1 MGSQKRR
8 CRKYATHK
16 KYNNKWVNQTRH
28 QKRRTQSRYS
38 DTWAST
44 VKRRGGVTTAVEPEA
59 DAAPEA
65 AATEAATEAATANKL
80 AVAANKLAVAAAPA
94 KAAAATAKDAIN
106 AAEEKLTSLFR
117 YRAHILVTAANTGV
131 AEANN
136 AAAPEAAE
144 AVKGFVSK
152 TIGRIKLYTA
162 QTISTLN
169 IYAANKDRILNHPD
183 NLLQH
188 ISAEAKKVLL
198 IIRTV
203 LTTAQAQVETIL
215 TATPATPAKIAEL
228 VEQAQLTITFE
239 PGYDVLTAA
248 EAAESADA
256 TEAELA
262 ELDAAAEY
270 ADAAYKDAAEYA
282 DAAEYVT
289 TFITDSKLCIEAIGA
304 NQLFHIQQHLSS
316 FRTNLEKLKSN
327 IQSTP
332 PQTNVPMAVPVIT
345 KTVNAV
351 ITKTVNAVDA
361 LLHQTPPNVQ
371 LNASNMNNIRNKLT
385 ALFNVAVSSVTLD
398 NLQSVKQKQSG
409 TDSAE
414 TVDNAAGAG
423 AADAQH
429 QTMFQK
435 VYTKLFGTPPPD
447 SWRHTFDNTN
457 QTDIV
462 SAYNAVN
469 DNAGN
474 ENAGN
479 ENVIQKNKWNVA
491 AKSFIAEFVSDTPN
505 RDIGKYAKK
514 FITISNAITNGN
526 GTHTLDYIPNSEE
539 LNANFELMK
548 RLWNKFR
555 KNDDEHKMA
564 NHVIDF
570 IKNNN
575 TFVDYF
581 NHVSEVTREE
591 IQAFENSL
599 TKIKDDDLTNVS
611 MVSQMHIEHFK
622 KSATGRKIR
631 YENNVPNAELVKP
644 TSTTTGHADLRILIE
659 GLLKEAMPDSDINIT
674 VLGDN
679 PETKHLIGNLVR
691 NNEIDKLYYLFAF
704 LCKTVEDVQSADNNT
719 TNISQEG
726 KAAKNIAQY
735 MRDRILKAGLVKIGE
750 EEESP
755 TTGTVGE
762 RLYSAMDTLMTGVRD
777 ISANTATLLTS
788 IFNYFNHTLSDDTF
802 NLPRLTDSK
811 KELRNL
817 IIDTR
822 ELIGGDE
829 FTFDGWKAAIMKKMS
844 MKDGP
849 LHSLSLK
856 QNTRNRHS
864 ISSGKYGLAINFI
877 QDKFNQIQTRLET
890 GCKPTSEDSSQST
903 TQHIVEWSSVTNTSI
918 NSTNKN
924 LACIL
929 EIIALKKEVEKL
941 RDDNDYFKNAV
952 DASIQQSNDASHK
965 RRTRRSSSGKR
976 VTGALADVVK
986 RTSDEIR
993 RLEKKIEDYLK
1004 NIAELEEQIKSI
1016 NNKRTAIHT
1025 TLSRSSAA
1033 QTLKKYDIGFANTY
1047 QYHNNN
1053 RHYTDQIKIIEHE
1066 IEGIRRRIEVTDYN
1080 KKVLIKYAK
1089 EQNTYQADINNEN
1102 LSYQHEVV
1110 KSLKFGEVAWTD
1122 EFIDNKNKLI
1132 KIKNFEKNIDKI
1144 DLDTTSVR
1152 VKASDDVV
1160 FIKKDKSSTNGYR
1173 LILLKQLREDSTVSN
1188 SNFIYVAVVRYQE
1201 PVGTFTRINR
1211 KTDYKY
1217 YINTLRSTNG
1227 NTDTQYVSSTNIH
1240 PQRDAEYQGLLY
1252 EDLKRATLR
1261 HRKGFGHDLDGIIL
1275 NTAPSV
1281 THMFEFYGMTLGLIK
1296 QLEKTGNANVIL
1308 KPYMTL
1314 TDRSV
1319 SSSSRSSSRRSSR
1332 KTKKQAAAAAA
1343 APAESSR
1350 RTRRSSSTSTSRILT
1365 KNTKKQNTRSN
1376 INKQNQ

>member
-59 DAAPEA
+59 DAAPEAAAAA

-622 KSATGRKIR
+622 KSAAGRKLR
-631 YENNVPNAELVKP
+631 YTDNKRNAELVKP

-659 GLLKEAMPDSDINIT
+659 GLLKEAMPDSDINNT

-691 NNEIDKLYYLFAF
+691 NNEIDKIDKLYYLFAF
-704 LCKTVEDVQSADNNT
+704 LCKTVEDVPSDDN
-719 TNISQEG
+719 
-726 KAAKNIAQY
+726 KNIAQY
-735 MRDRILKAGLVKIGE
+735 MRDRILKAGVVTIG

-762 RLYSAMDTLMTGVRD
+762 RLYSAMDTLMTGVRN
-777 ISANTATLLTS
+777 ISANTTTLLTS
-788 IFNYFNHTLSDDTF
+788 FFNYFNHTLSDDTF
-802 NLPRLTDSK
+802 NLPQLKDSA
-811 KELRNL
+811 KELHDL

-849 LHSLSLK
+849 LHRLSLK

-890 GCKPTSEDSSQST
+890 GCQPTSEDSSQST
-903 TQHIVEWSSVTNTSI
+903 TPHIVKWSSVTNTSI

-941 RDDNDYFKNAV
+941 RDDNEYFKNAV
-952 DASIQQSNDASHK
+952 DTSIQQSNDASHK

-976 VTGALADVVK
+976 VNGALADVVK

-1033 QTLKKYDIGFANTY
+1033 QTLQKYDIGFANTY

-1319 SSSSRSSSRRSSR
+1319 SSSSRSSSRSSSCR
-1332 KTKKQAAAAAA
+1332 K
-1343 APAESSR
+1343 R
-1350 RTRRSSSTSTSRILT
+1350 RRSR
-1365 KNTKKQNTRSN
+1365 NQNRNRNSNRSN
-1376 INKQNQ
+1376 IVKHQSNNSDEEEKNED

>member
-44 VKRRGGVTTAVEPEA
+44 VKRRGGMNG
-59 DAAPEA
+59 A
-65 AATEAATEAATANKL
+65 AA
-80 AVAANKLAVAAAPA
+80 AVAAV
-94 KAAAATAKDAIN
+94 
-106 AAEEKLTSLFR
+106 
-117 YRAHILVTAANTGV
+117 G
-131 AEANN
+131 AEAGAGG
-136 AAAPEAAE
+136 AAGGAAGAETVAP
-144 AVKGFVSK
+144 
-152 TIGRIKLYTA
+152 
-162 QTISTLN
+162 
-169 IYAANKDRILNHPD
+169 
-183 NLLQH
+183 
-188 ISAEAKKVLL
+188 
-198 IIRTV
+198 
-203 LTTAQAQVETIL
+203 AQAQ
-215 TATPATPAKIAEL
+215 
-228 VEQAQLTITFE
+228 AQTF
-239 PGYDVLTAA
+239 
-248 EAAESADA
+248 
-256 TEAELA
+256 
-262 ELDAAAEY
+262 
-270 ADAAYKDAAEYA
+270 
-282 DAAEYVT
+282 
-289 TFITDSKLCIEAIGA
+289 
-304 NQLFHIQQHLSS
+304 QQ
-316 FRTNLEKLKSN
+316 
-327 IQSTP
+327 
-332 PQTNVPMAVPVIT
+332 
-345 KTVNAV
+345 
-351 ITKTVNAVDA
+351 
-361 LLHQTPPNVQ
+361 
-371 LNASNMNNIRNKLT
+371 
-385 ALFNVAVSSVTLD
+385 
-398 NLQSVKQKQSG
+398 
-409 TDSAE
+409 
-414 TVDNAAGAG
+414 TVDNATHKFIANSTSFIHTLGHNQIPIRTALLKFIDDLNTFQTQIVNYTVTSNVKS
-423 AADAQH
+423 AVQHAITALQTSTNDNTVQLNESQMYQILTKLTDLFAVAVPLATEVSFLDAIQVDTPSPQQNDQPESTAH
-429 QTMFQK
+429 DKTMFQK
-435 VYTKLFGTPPPD
+435 IYRKLFGIPPTD

-462 SAYNAVN
+462 SAYNAGNTDN
-469 DNAGN
+469 D
-474 ENAGN
+474 E
-479 ENVIQKNKWNVA
+479 IQKTKWNEA
-491 AKSFIAEFVSDTPN
+491 AKLFIDNFVSDAKN
-505 RDIGKYAKK
+505 QDIDTYAKK
-514 FITISNAITNGN
+514 FITISNAITNGKEN
-526 GTHTLDYIPNSEE
+526 TLDYIPKE
-539 LNANFELMK
+539 LNVNFDLMK

-575 TFVDYF
+575 MFVAYF
-581 NHVSEVTREE
+581 TQVSEVTQNE
-591 IQAFENSL
+591 IDAFKESIDD
-599 TKIKDDDLTNVS
+599 IKAADSSTVS
-611 MVSQMHIEHFK
+611 MVSLMHIEHFK
-622 KSATGRKIR
+622 KSATGRKLR
-631 YENNVPNAELVKP
+631 YDNNALSAALVKP
-644 TSTTTGHADLRILIE
+644 TSTTTGHADLHILIE
-659 GLLKEAMPDSDINIT
+659 GLLKEAMPDSDINNT

-691 NNEIDKLYYLFAF
+691 NNEIDKIDKLYYLFAF
-704 LCKTVEDVQSADNNT
+704 LCKTVEDVPSDDN
-719 TNISQEG
+719 
-726 KAAKNIAQY
+726 KNIAQY
-735 MRDRILKAGLVKIGE
+735 MRDRILKAGVVTIG

-762 RLYSAMDTLMTGVRD
+762 RLYSAMDTLMTGVRN
-777 ISANTATLLTS
+777 ISANTTTLLTS
-788 IFNYFNHTLSDDTF
+788 FFNYFNHTLSDDTF

-811 KELRNL
+811 KELRDL

-965 RRTRRSSSGKR
+965 RRTRRSSSGER
-976 VTGALADVVK
+976 VNGALADVVK
-986 RTSDEIR
+986 RTSDDIR
-993 RLEKKIEDYLK
+993 RLEKKKEDYLK

-1016 NNKRTAIHT
+1016 KNKLTAINT

-1033 QTLKKYDIGFANTY
+1033 QTLQKYDIRFANTY

-1053 RHYTDQIKIIEHE
+1053 RHYTDQIKRIEHE

-1110 KSLKFGEVAWTD
+1110 KSLKFGEVAWSK
-1122 EFIDNKNKLI
+1122 EFIDNTNKLQNF
-1132 KIKNFEKNIDKI
+1132 KIKSS
-1144 DLDTTSVR
+1144 TSIR

-1160 FIKKDKSSTNGYR
+1160 DITKYELPTNGYR
-1173 LILLKQLREDSTVSN
+1173 LILLEQLYEDPTASPKKKGASSEAADAGAVAVASASASASVPN
-1188 SNFIYVAVVRYQE
+1188 QNFIYVAVVRYQE
-1201 PVGTFTRINR
+1201 PVGTFTRLNR

-1240 PQRDAEYQGLLY
+1240 PQRDDEYQGLLY

-1261 HRKGFGHDLDGIIL
+1261 HRKGFGHDLNGIIL

-1281 THMFEFYGMTLGLIK
+1281 THMFDLYGKTLGLIK
-1296 QLEKTGNANVIL
+1296 QLEKKGNANVIL

-1319 SSSSRSSSRRSSR
+1319 SSSSRKSKS
-1332 KTKKQAAAAAA
+1332 K
-1343 APAESSR
+1343 
-1350 RTRRSSSTSTSRILT
+1350 STSKSKSRSIDGHP
-1365 KNTKKQNTRSN
+1365 SN
-1376 INKQNQ
+1376 NYEEDEEEEKEEKEEKIKRRKRRLAIGP